1 MNRDY
6 EAIAAQLV
14 NLDTN
19 ADWQSAAREVHEA
32 VVQILQRLTE
42 LQDRITKL
50 EDQKPPP
57 PNRTPSSG
65 R

>member
-50 EDQKPPP
+50 EDEKPPA
-57 PNRTPSSG
+57 
-65 R
+65 